1 MNNPLTLFSIE
12 LVGDTWKFTNN
23 SQFPLIISKIFNL
36 TTRRRK
42 RKQILVPSNSFLFV
56 DYHFELESL
65 VFEFQS
71 KDYQPLGKHIA

>member
-23 SQFPLIISKIFNL
+23 SQFPLVISKIFNL
-36 TTRRRK
+36 KTRRAKRK
-42 RKQILVPSNSFLFV
+42 RILVPSNSFLFV
-56 DYHFELESL
+56 DYHFALEAL

-71 KDYQPLGKHIA
+71 KDYQPLGNHIA